1 MRRARC
7 GGKPQTKPLQEGR
20 RASRTR
26 GARRLFSN
34 QSIPWPVPCSKGKTR
49 TIAREKE
56 GEGGKGV
63 TRVCCGRKQRAGEPR
78 RRRSSTPASS
88 CPRSRAPPPRPAA
101 HRQASS
107 ITRARKN
114 LRNRNK
120 TGDTRARRRAAGA
133 LSGRS
138 PSLYPPPRTQN
149 TPSTSLACS
158 AEAGTSST
166 EPAGRCA
173 VSQGPPGGGRAMAA
187 RAPDRVAEDLA
198 ARGRVER
205 HLERER
211 IHEERRRAPL
221 PRRLCALEERT
232 NLAHCRH
239 SRAACLRPLSRVEL
253 AIARRQTCSDFRLAS
268 AEIHDRTGHPLQW

>member
-1 MRRARC
+1 M
-7 GGKPQTKPLQEGR
+7 
-20 RASRTR
+20 
-26 GARRLFSN
+26 
-34 QSIPWPVPCSKGKTR
+34 
-49 TIAREKE
+49 
-56 GEGGKGV
+56 

-166 EPAGRCA
+166 EPAGGCA
-173 VSQGPPGGGRAMAA
+173 VSQGPPGGVRAMAA

-221 PRRLCALEERT
+221 PRRLCTLEERT
-232 NLAHCRH
+232 NLAHCRCALH
-239 SRAACLRPLSRVEL
+239 DESCPSGPQTHGKSSSGTSTAREECPARGLVTKTSLCDACQKVSRGRVRIMNSTFSRA
-253 AIARRQTCSDFRLAS
+253 
-268 AEIHDRTGHPLQW
+268 